1 MVEENESYATDRG
14 VAEIDVGELLI
25 TGSAVKY
32 KQRGSKLVIKSV
44 KTDYV
49 LKGENTDKIKL
60 RPLAY
65 TVNNNRSRSKCTY
78 NASLRCEIDP

>member
-60 RPLAY
+60 CLLAY
-65 TVNNNRSRSKCTY
+65 TVNNNRSRSK
-78 NASLRCEIDP
+78 NL

>member
-78 NASLRCEIDP
+78 NVVLR

>member
-60 RPLAY
+60 CL
-65 TVNNNRSRSKCTY
+65 
-78 NASLRCEIDP
+78 